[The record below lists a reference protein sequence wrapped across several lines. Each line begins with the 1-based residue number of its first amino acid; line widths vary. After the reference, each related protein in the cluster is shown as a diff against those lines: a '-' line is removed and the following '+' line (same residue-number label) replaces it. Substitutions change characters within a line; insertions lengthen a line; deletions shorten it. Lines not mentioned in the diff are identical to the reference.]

1 MSKIKKQRVTP
12 TRILLEN
19 PYDLETFFE
28 SLNIASKNEKE
39 LLYMDRFIAAL
50 RSNPNG
56 DITTINFSILKELE
70 IIKL

>member
-1 MSKIKKQRVTP
+1 MSKTKKVKVTP

-28 SLNIASKNEKE
+28 SLNIASNHEKE
-39 LLYMDRFIAAL
+39 LLYIDRFIAAL
-50 RSNPNG
+50 RSNPAG
-56 DITTINFSILKELE
+56 DITTINYTILKDLG

>member
-1 MSKIKKQRVTP
+1 MSKTKKVKVTP

-28 SLNIASKNEKE
+28 SLNVASNHEKE
-39 LLYMDRFIAAL
+39 LLYIDRFIAAL
-50 RSNPNG
+50 RSNPTG
-56 DITTINFSILKELE
+56 DITTINYAILKDLG

>member
-1 MSKIKKQRVTP
+1 MPKTKKLKATSTKV
-12 TRILLEN
+12 LLEN

-28 SLNIASKNEKE
+28 SLNIASNHEKE

-50 RSNPNG
+50 RSDPNG
-56 DITTINFSILKELE
+56 DITSINYNILKDLG